1 MNGFDTEALK
11 AYSGRMKSRRDFLKM
26 TAATLA
32 GACVTAPAAESFA
45 PERKRIPLGLQLYSL
60 RKECAKD
67 LEGTIA
73 AVGKMGY
80 KGVEF
85 AGYYGRDAK
94 TLRKLL
100 DDAGLKC
107 CGTHIALDTIL
118 GDALPKTIEF
128 NKTLGNEYLMVPS
141 LPGKYQKTKEGWQ
154 QAADLFNQTV
164 DKAQAEGMRIGYHN
178 HGVEFTPIDGEMPWD
193 IFFNRARKDVLIQY
207 DIGNAAHAGADARVY
222 LKKFPGRVASVHV
235 KPYSKSN
242 PNALIGADEMPWPEI
257 FNLCEKVSGVKWYI
271 IEYERENEPPLVSV
285 DKLRKIL
292 CDMGKC

>member
-1 MNGFDTEALK
+1 MNAT
-11 AYSGRMKSRRDFLKM
+11 SISRREFLN
-26 TAATLA
+26 TVA
-32 GACVTAPAAESFA
+32 VTAVSASTLSTTLLAKDSP
-45 PERKRIPLGLQLYSL
+45 KKIPIGLQLYSV
-60 RKECAKD
+60 RNECAKD
-67 LEGTIA
+67 LEGTVK

-85 AGYYGRDAK
+85 AGYYGRDAR

-107 CGTHIALDTIL
+107 CGTHIALDTII

-128 NKTLGNEYLMVPS
+128 NKILGNENLMVPS

-154 QAADLFNQTV
+154 QAADLFNETV
-164 DKAQAEGMRIGYHN
+164 DKAKADGMRIGYHN
-178 HGVEFTPIDGEMPWD
+178 HGVEFKPIEGEIPWD
-193 IFFNRARKDVLIQY
+193 IFFNRAHKDVLIQY
-207 DIGNAAHAGADARVY
+207 DIGNAAIAGADARVY

-242 PNALIGADEMPWPEI
+242 PNALIGADELPWPEI

-285 DKLRKIL
+285 EKLRKIL